1 MILPLLCSLELFV
14 FVLDYISAERSKK
27 IGSAAPPVKQ
37 YLEKLKNTRRPG
49 KECVIPFRKYKSR
62 LYT

>member
-1 MILPLLCSLELFV
+1 MILPLLCSHELFV

-37 YLEKLKNTRRPG
+37 YLDNSKTRDVLGKN
-49 KECVIPFRKYKSR
+49 V
-62 LYT
+62 